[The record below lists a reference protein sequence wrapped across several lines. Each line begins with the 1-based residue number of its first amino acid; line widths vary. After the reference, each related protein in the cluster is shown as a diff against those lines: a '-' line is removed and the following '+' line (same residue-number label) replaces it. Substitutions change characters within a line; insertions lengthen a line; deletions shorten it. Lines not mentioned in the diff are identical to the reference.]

1 MNINPTQAAKAYAA
15 AMEQMT
21 KVAKGANEGAKTDG
35 ALSNFSAVLQDSLS
49 GAVSAGAKADTTII
63 SQIAGKGDVVDV
75 VSAVAEAEIAMK
87 TLVSVRDRMI
97 SAYQDIMKMPI

>member
-1 MNINPTQAAKAYAA
+1 MSINPAQAAKAYAA
-15 AMEQMT
+15 AMGQM
-21 KVAKGANEGAKTDG
+21 AKAAENAKPAAAVNSDFG
-35 ALSNFSAVLQDSLS
+35 AVLQDTLNST
-49 GAVSAGAKADTTII
+49 VSAGNKADTAII